1 MKLRYILPIV
11 LLTSIIVMFLQFY
24 GSLFLPMYVRNS
36 VDGSTTIT
44 KKITDDYYYTSNSNG
59 ILKGNENGGII
70 VYDDGIDSLGSNESF
85 ILVFSKKKYILIRLN
100 NRKIDSIS
108 YEVRFKDFNTLK
120 LVDLSSF
127 LKTSK

>member
-1 MKLRYILPIV
+1 M
-11 LLTSIIVMFLQFY
+11 
-24 GSLFLPMYVRNS
+24 RNS